1 MFTYGMICT
10 SSEFVQMGYSEDV
23 YQLKK
28 ESKSLKDAIHHPMED
43 IMEHSVHIQR
53 SGKADFF
60 GQPCMKTPRNSSRDA
75 EHVRNMATSIPE
87 IPCH

>member
-1 MFTYGMICT
+1 MIHT

-23 YQLKK
+23 YQLK

-53 SGKADFF
+53 SGTANFS
-60 GQPCMKTPRNSSRDA
+60 GQPCMKTPRNSSGDA

-87 IPCH
+87 MSCH